1 MLVKNCIIVASLAS
15 AAMAQAVGGIFCQA
29 RFITNVATCVIGVSE
44 CRVVEAFSACV
55 CANTGNKPKLRFCV
69 ISLLTDPSFQGTL
82 LSSDYK
88 KIFGSGYGDEAIAKD
103 TASGDTPIG
112 DAPTDDTPTDDAP
125 THDDF

>member
-88 KIFGSGYGDEAIAKD
+88 KIFGSADDENATGD
-103 TASGDTPIG
+103 TPTGDTPIG
-112 DAPTDDTPTDDAP
+112 DAPTGDTP